1 MPFSFLM
8 NAQLASNYKGS
19 HPTLVYLHC
28 FLMAYMLFVFLYF
41 CISVC
46 WPYNPP
52 LKHHNFYN
60 FFLFLA

>member
-41 CISVC
+41 CM
-46 WPYNPP
+46 
-52 LKHHNFYN
+52 
-60 FFLFLA
+60 LAV